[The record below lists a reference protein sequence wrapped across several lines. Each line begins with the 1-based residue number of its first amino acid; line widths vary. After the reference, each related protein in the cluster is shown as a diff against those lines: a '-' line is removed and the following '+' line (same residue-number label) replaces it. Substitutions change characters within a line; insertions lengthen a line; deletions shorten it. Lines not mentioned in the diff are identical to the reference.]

1 MVFFK
6 GFVVVLCV
14 FLNFFCFLKVCGR
27 RGNIFWV
34 VLVLVCL

>member
-14 FLNFFCFLKVCGR
+14 FLNFFCFFKGLGGAV
-27 RGNIFWV
+27 FV
-34 VLVLVCL
+34 